1 MQELEA
7 TISGAMDIS
16 LGWPMFEGRMM
27 VVNSVTVV
35 N

>member
-1 MQELEA
+1 V
-7 TISGAMDIS
+7 TISGVMDIS

-27 VVNSVTVV
+27 VEHSVMVV